1 MMDRAPHSTS
11 ILLTLL
17 CLLSAPL
24 HAAPLPGGFAHS
36 GWYQFEVIVM
46 IDTRSETLESETW
59 PLLPTVGYPARWRW
73 LQNEAAQEAL
83 IEAHPRATVT
93 SSPSGHIAVRLPA
106 LPAPQWQPAPSTLTE
121 GDMSV
126 IDELIE
132 VSQGSDTFSLYSQ
145 SNLELEAADTSEQEP
160 PRPMLPFEEIA
171 PAPEESSP
179 LLALESLGVA
189 MPDNPAADSA
199 INIPF
204 APAVEAVSLT
214 PVTVAAK
221 PIPTPAP
228 FVQLPLDQLAAGLA
242 RYQRSSE
249 DEMVASVSWLQGP
262 SSDTLP
268 ILLEADGDS
277 GYPALQGFIQLIPRE
292 GSWRMGLNFWA
303 NTAGH
308 YLPDIFEMPDP
319 PTSPQ
324 RITIVQPARAVST
337 EYAEGLPSTLAQ
349 AEDEDTAKAAA
360 WLWNAAGGER
370 ATSDQAQAKTL
381 LEDLPAAPVKPD
393 WPWRHLIHVA
403 DTIPLTENRLRY
415 YDHPV
420 IKVLAIWRELSWYE
434 LFIEGKAMMDEASA
448 EVPLMAHN
456 ADLSE

>member
-1 MMDRAPHSTS
+1 
-11 ILLTLL
+11 
-17 CLLSAPL
+17 
-24 HAAPLPGGFAHS
+24 
-36 GWYQFEVIVM
+36 
-46 IDTRSETLESETW
+46 
-59 PLLPTVGYPARWRW
+59 
-73 LQNEAAQEAL
+73 
-83 IEAHPRATVT
+83 
-93 SSPSGHIAVRLPA
+93 
-106 LPAPQWQPAPSTLTE
+106 
-121 GDMSV
+121 
-126 IDELIE
+126 
-132 VSQGSDTFSLYSQ
+132 
-145 SNLELEAADTSEQEP
+145 
-160 PRPMLPFEEIA
+160 
-171 PAPEESSP
+171 
-179 LLALESLGVA
+179 
-189 MPDNPAADSA
+189 
-199 INIPF
+199 
-204 APAVEAVSLT
+204 
-214 PVTVAAK
+214 
-221 PIPTPAP
+221 
-228 FVQLPLDQLAAGLA
+228 
-242 RYQRSSE
+242 
-249 DEMVASVSWLQGP
+249 
-262 SSDTLP
+262 
-268 ILLEADGDS
+268 
-277 GYPALQGFIQLIPRE
+277 
-292 GSWRMGLNFWA
+292 MGLNFWA

-456 ADLSE
+456 ADPSE

>member
-83 IEAHPRATVT
+83 IEAHPGATVT

-132 VSQGSDTFSLYSQ
+132 ISQGSDTFFLYSQ
-145 SNLELEAADTSEQEP
+145 SNMELEAADTSEQEP

-171 PAPEESSP
+171 PAPEETST

-204 APAVEAVSLT
+204 APTVEAVSLT

-268 ILLEADGDS
+268 ILLEADSGN

-349 AEDEDTAKAAA
+349 AEGEDTAKAAS

-370 ATSDQAQAKTL
+370 ATYDQAQAKTH